1 MYREERC
8 AATEALS
15 RYEAQ
20 IEKSDNAL
28 ADWDFKVSEYLI
40 ELEGLAE
47 TCIAL
52 EKQFKEG
59 DSELATA
66 LIESIK
72 GDMLTLV
79 ADIKFYDDM
88 DVNYDFSDNRI
99 EAVREAVKG
108 VDYE

>member
-1 MYREERC
+1 MKAERC
-8 AATEALS
+8 AATEALN

-20 IEKSDNAL
+20 MEKDDNAL

-59 DSELATA
+59 DNELANA
-66 LIESIK
+66 LIEAIK
-72 GDMLTLV
+72 DDMANLV
-79 ADIKFYDDM
+79 ETIKFYDDM
-88 DVNYDFSDNRI
+88 NVHYDFSDNRI
-99 EAVREAVKG
+99 EAVKEAVKG
-108 VDYE
+108 VEYE